1 MKVKIKRVFAPQTL
15 ICGLI
20 ILFFGFIAFLFPYS
34 GDDWAWGSE
43 IGISR
48 LEIFFDNYNGR
59 YLGNLLVMI
68 LTRSKAV
75 KVIMMA
81 LCYFLSCLLCQK
93 YSGSKKTGTL
103 IFAVFLFLLMP
114 RYTFAQSVVWTSGFT
129 NYVPSALISAGY
141 LLIIKNITG
150 QETPRYPRF
159 LFLATLVM
167 GFVGAPFME
176 NIALFNICLGIAVI
190 GYTFLKFKSFYLT
203 HISFLAGAVAGAL
216 WMFSNTAYRAVASG
230 EDTYRTA
237 ATDLEG
243 IWEQALTNIE
253 IICFNIFTNNIG
265 ICIVASLLL
274 IVLVVGFVKKSDV
287 VAKKATAISLLILN
301 IACLVPNLCIKIGLL
316 LGYDGTHY
324 PVFMNSYIFKV
335 LCMVVFALTTLG
347 IVLLCVTKGRR
358 FYMALPLYC
367 IPVVVA
373 PLLVVTPIGPR
384 CFFIAHLLLMV
395 FLTSLLSYILEDV
408 KIPVKRVFCGCVT
421 VALLVQVIY
430 YMNVFIPVYKYDVKR
445 NELAQLQSQNKEKTI
460 VLCELPD
467 EGYVWCDSLKREPW
481 PHRYKLFHQLDEN
494 IPVVMVST
502 EEFDEYYEQYISK

>member
-1 MKVKIKRVFAPQTL
+1 MSEKMRKLFSPQTL
-15 ICGLI
+15 ICGVVI
-20 ILFFGFIAFLFPYS
+20 AFMGFMAFLFPYS

-43 IGISR
+43 IGIER

-81 LCYFLSCLLCQK
+81 LCYFLSCFFCHK

-103 IFAVFLFLLMP
+103 LFAVFLFLLMP
-114 RYTFAQSVVWTSGFT
+114 RYTFAQSVVWTAGFT
-129 NYVPSALISAGY
+129 NYVPSALISVGY

-150 QETPRYPRF
+150 QETPQYPRF

-167 GFVGAPFME
+167 GFAGAPFME

-190 GYTFLKFKSFYLT
+190 GYTLLKFKRFFLT

-237 ATDLEG
+237 ATGLEG
-243 IWEQALTNIE
+243 VLAQTVKNIK
-253 IICFNIFTNNIG
+253 IICFNIFANNIG
-265 ICIVASLLL
+265 ICVVASVLLAM
-274 IVLVVGFVKKSDV
+274 LVIGFVKNSDV
-287 VAKKATAISLLILN
+287 VAKKATAISLLVVN
-301 IACLVPNLCIKIGLL
+301 IVCLAPTLYIKIGLL
-316 LGYDGTHY
+316 FGSDGTHY
-324 PVFMNSYIFKV
+324 PEFMNSYAFKV
-335 LCMVVFALTTLG
+335 VCMVIFALTTLG

-358 FYMALPLYC
+358 FSMALPLYC

-395 FLTSLLSYILEDV
+395 FLTSLLSYISEDV
-408 KIPVKRVFCGCVT
+408 KISVKRVFCGCVT

-467 EGYVWCDSLKREPW
+467 EGYVWCDSLEREPW

-502 EEFDEYYEQYISK
+502 EEFDEYYEQYIK